1 MPQDFRSATLK
12 IYPTMAASGTA
23 SGAKLQLLKYP
34 DLEWSDGSAPTWSEV
49 FVNDYSTV
57 NARNAGNDP
66 MRAKATLI
74 DEIQVESASGSIA
87 AGVPVSFDVG
97 AAVRAARQAGESHVT
112 LLIAPYRTSTIGL
125 MSKERAFGVSCA
137 SQMTFTLHDW
147 TRGIVINFR

>member
-49 FVNDYSTV
+49 FGNDYSTV

-66 MRAKATLI
+66 MRATATLI